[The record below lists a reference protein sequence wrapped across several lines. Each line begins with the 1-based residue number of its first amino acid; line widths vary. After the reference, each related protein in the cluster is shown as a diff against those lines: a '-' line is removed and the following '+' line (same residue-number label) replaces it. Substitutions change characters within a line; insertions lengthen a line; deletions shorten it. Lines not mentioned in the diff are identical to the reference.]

1 MRRYYVD
8 NIRWVTVVIVVI
20 YHVLYMY
27 NAEGILGGLG
37 RITDLSV
44 QYYDIFMYL
53 VYPWFMPVLFIAAG
67 MSSRYFLDGHLD
79 REFVKSRTRKLLVP
93 STIGL
98 IAFQFIQGYVSLS
111 LGGAFAELAA
121 AGVPRPV
128 IFLIMIASGSGV
140 LWFVHL
146 LWIYSMLLV
155 FFRKIE
161 KGRLLKLGAGTP
173 LWLILLF
180 FIPVWGAG
188 QLLNTPIVS
197 VYRFGLYS
205 AFFFLGYYVFSND
218 EVMDKL
224 KRCAP
229 ALIALGVT
237 LCVAFSVRYFIIG
250 GGMNYADVPVNRG
263 LLYAA
268 AAYFGALAML
278 AGMARYGDFRNDL
291 TAWMSRKSFGLY
303 VFHYLGI
310 SSVALFIAKPGLIP
324 APAVYAV
331 SLAAGFVFGYGLYA
345 VISRIPYYRWAVL
358 GIKEVLDGKEGPEA
372 DEGSGG
378 NGGSDRKKEKKDVQG

>member
-8 NIRWVTVVIVVI
+8 NVRWVTVVIVVI

-27 NAEGILGGLG
+27 NTEGILGGLG

-67 MSSRYFLDGHLD
+67 MSSRYFLDGHSD

-98 IAFQFIQGYVSLS
+98 IAFQFIQGYVNLS
-111 LGGAFAELAA
+111 LGGAFADLAA
-121 AGVPRPV
+121 SGVPGPV
-128 IFLIMIASGSGV
+128 IFLIMLASGSGV
-140 LWFVHL
+140 LWFIHL

-155 FFRKIE
+155 LVRKTE
-161 KGRLLKLGAGTP
+161 KGHLLKLGAGTP

-188 QLLNTPIVS
+188 QFLNTPIVS
-197 VYRFGLYS
+197 VYRFGLYF
-205 AFFFLGYYVFSND
+205 AFFFPGYYVFSND
-218 EVMDKL
+218 EVMERL

-229 ALIALGVT
+229 VLIAAGIV
-237 LCVAFSVRYFIIG
+237 LCAAFSVYYFIVR

-263 LLYAA
+263 LLYSA
-268 AAYFGALAML
+268 AAYYGALAML

-310 SSVALFIAKPGLIP
+310 SSVALLIAKPGLLP
-324 APAVYAV
+324 SPAVYAL

-358 GIKEVLDGKEGPEA
+358 GIKE
-372 DEGSGG
+372 
-378 NGGSDRKKEKKDVQG
+378 EKKDVQG